1 MSFYPIIALAC
12 LIFLAAYLWMVGS
25 TNAALLVGGVALF
38 MAVLAV
44 IVERDL

>member
-12 LIFLAAYLWMVGS
+12 LIFLGLYLWMVGS
-25 TNAALLVGGVALF
+25 HDAALLVGGVALF

-44 IVERDL
+44 VVERDL